1 MLLMLCPDGS
11 VEKNHVNVL
20 DDVTQ
25 IVHRH
30 AAATAF
36 TTVSLGGGDTH
47 LLYQATLQ

>member
-1 MLLMLCPDGS
+1 MLVMLP
-11 VEKNHVNVL
+11 VEAQRKVNHVKAL
-20 DDVTQ
+20 DDVTRNL
-25 IVHRH
+25 HRH